1 MIVSCNGIALN
12 QFGDVLLVQ
21 RDDTRTLAAPGGAC
35 EIDELP
41 GNAAAREVHEE
52 TGLTVYPVR
61 LTGMYYLSTSWRDF
75 LFLCFRC
82 IPGSGEPT
90 PSDETPRAGFFGT
103 NPLPSS
109 MLSFHKQQVEDAF
122 NHKGGPPY
130 WGDHHVNPM
139 MRLGLFMLN
148 RVIYPWLGFRRSRR
162 GLPAYTP
169 PPDWQIRATLILR
182 NASGEIKLMPE
193 EGLLSWSLP
202 TSKFATEDSP
212 WSLARQLAQQEVGE
226 NVEPSDLSGV
236 YLWKGRP
243 RMEFVFSGHL
253 AQQTVTADV
262 PGRFFAPDSLPAGL
276 SPAHSLMI
284 KDSLQPDHQIAYG
297 MLNEA

>member
-1 MIVSCNGIALN
+1 MIISCNGIALN

-35 EIDELP
+35 ELDELP
-41 GNAAAREVHEE
+41 GDAAAREVREE

-61 LTGMYYLSTSWRDF
+61 LTGLYYLSTSWQNF

-82 IPGSGEPT
+82 IPGGGEPT
-90 PSDETPRAGFFGT
+90 PSDETPRTGFFGT
-103 NPLPSS
+103 NPLPGS
-109 MLSFHKQQVEDAF
+109 MLPFHKQQVEDAF
-122 NHKGGPPY
+122 NHKGGPPN
-130 WGDHHVNPM
+130 WGDHHVKPM

-148 RVIYPWLGFRRSRR
+148 RIIYPWLGFRRSRL

-169 PPDWQIRATLILR
+169 PPDWQVRATLILQ
-182 NASGEIKLMPE
+182 NEDGEIVLLSGGSP
-193 EGLLSWSLP
+193 LSWSLP
-202 TSKFATEDSP
+202 TSKFAAEKSP
-212 WSLARQLAQQEVGE
+212 WSLAELLARQEVGE
-226 NVEPSDLSGV
+226 NVELSDLAGV

-253 AQQTVTADV
+253 AQQAVATDA
-262 PGRFFAPDSLPAGL
+262 PRQLFALDSLPAGL

-297 MLNEA
+297 LLNEA